1 MKQRYRLFRRG
12 WGTYYC
18 EDAET
23 GKQESLK
30 TKVKAEAIRIIAA
43 KNEAHYQPLMN
54 LQIARAYMA
63 ASDPA
68 VRSRTWQFVMDEMAK
83 GKQGVTRERWLRGV
97 KEKSF
102 DSIRNQSLVE
112 TRPEQ
117 FLETMNVGTVSTNI
131 YLRRLHNFA
140 LDMGWLLAPII
151 PRRKWPAIHFKI
163 KRAITAEEHQKI
175 IAGESNLELRAF
187 YELLWQLGGSQSDTA
202 NLGSENVDWKNSSI
216 TYSRMK
222 TRSPVVIRFGECVR
236 RILEQRPGK
245 GNLFPRVAKWRET
258 DRAKAFMRRC
268 RLVGVSGVSL
278 HSYRYAWAERARS
291 AGYPE
296 RFAQEALGHKSAAV
310 HRAYSKNGQVRIPS
324 LEEYEQAPSGKVIQL
339 EIPHDTNSK
348 TDRTAAG

>member
-140 LDMGWLLAPII
+140 LDMG
-151 PRRKWPAIHFKI
+151 
-163 KRAITAEEHQKI
+163 AITAEEHQKI